1 MTRYVATDVTSAF
14 DAAGI
19 NDNFQRIETS
29 IAQLLSLVGDI
40 PNSMQANLDMN
51 GYAILNQL
59 NPLTLEAFHWLG
71 PWATATAYSVDDAV
85 FFNSSAYV
93 CIEAHTSG
101 TFGADL
107 AADKW
112 QIICQGTTDRGTWTG
127 PNTYYFIGDIITD
140 GSDLYRCLVNNLS
153 TASFANDLA
162 AGWWVLYTNFLGSM
176 ALQNAN
182 AVAITGGSLSGVTV
196 TGSTINSS
204 AIGGSVPAQGNFTTA
219 FDGGGTPATAA
230 QLANKNYV
238 DGQITSLGPRLPKA
252 FGMIA
257 WGGAS
262 YSVSVGSYNIASLTR
277 NSAGN
282 VTVHFTTAMANATYT
297 VLTDINAV
305 GNFDSN
311 YNTPA
316 TTDVVVELFAAAG
329 TPVDTSFSIAIFE
342 NV

>member
-1 MTRYVATDVTSAF
+1 MTRYVASDVTSAF

-19 NDNFQRIETS
+19 NDNFQRIQAS
-29 IAQLLSLVGDI
+29 IAELLSLVGDI
-40 PNSMQANLDMN
+40 PNSMEANLDMN

-71 PWATATAYSVDDAV
+71 PWVTATAYNIDDAV
-85 FFNSSAYV
+85 FYGSSAYV

-153 TASFANDLA
+153 TASFANDLS
-162 AGWWVLYTNFLGSM
+162 AGWWALYTNFLGSM

-182 AVAITGGSLSGVTV
+182 AVAITGGS
-196 TGSTINSS
+196 
-204 AIGGSVPAQGNFTTA
+204 IGGVALTTSTLNSTPIGGTVPAQANFTTA
-219 FDGGGTPATAA
+219 FDNGGTPTIPS
-230 QLANKNYV
+230 QLANMGYV
-238 DGQITSLGPRLPKA
+238 GAQITSLSPQLPKA
-252 FGMIA
+252 FGKVV
-257 WGGAS
+257 WNGAS
-262 YSVSVGSYNIASLTR
+262 YSVAAGSYNIASVTR

-282 VTVHFTTAMANATYT
+282 VTVTFTTPLSTSTYT
-297 VLTDINAV
+297 VLTAASAVAGYTTNFVTPTTANFIVNAFQANV
-305 GNFDSN
+305 GVADLTFTVLVFDN
-311 YNTPA
+311 P
-316 TTDVVVELFAAAG
+316 
-329 TPVDTSFSIAIFE
+329 
-342 NV
+342 